1 LHALLFS
8 RAQTPESEE
17 AVARLLA
24 DGALRFYAAGE
35 DAHLRQAIDEVLR
48 LDPRSA
54 FQRSLSATAR
64 SRQSLPDAAD
74 AAAGDADTSAAS
86 AGAATFKVA
95 FDSVEVEF
103 AYPSH
108 DAIRVLA
115 LRLRPPSASV
125 DHEGEPQDDNAD
137 TSEQSQ

>member
-1 LHALLFS
+1 
-8 RAQTPESEE
+8 
-17 AVARLLA
+17 VARLLA

-115 LRLRPPSASV
+115 LRLRPPSSATAS
-125 DHEGEPQDDNAD
+125 DPEGEPQDDNAD
-137 TSEQSQ
+137 EAHTSEQSQ